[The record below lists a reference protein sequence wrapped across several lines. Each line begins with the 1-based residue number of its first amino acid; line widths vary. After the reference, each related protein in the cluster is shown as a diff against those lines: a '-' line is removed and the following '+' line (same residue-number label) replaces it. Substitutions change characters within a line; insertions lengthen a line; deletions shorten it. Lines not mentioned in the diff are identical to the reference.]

1 MVAPTGEGIQKQTG
15 QVVQVPGENIIFS
28 SPLLFKVKRFA
39 VLKFFL
45 YNFLIIQDLKC
56 EDQISGVSA
65 SSGWFV

>member
-28 SPLLFKVKRFA
+28 SALLFKVKRFA

-45 YNFLIIQDLKC
+45 YTFFNY
-56 EDQISGVSA
+56 SGPEM
-65 SSGWFV
+65 